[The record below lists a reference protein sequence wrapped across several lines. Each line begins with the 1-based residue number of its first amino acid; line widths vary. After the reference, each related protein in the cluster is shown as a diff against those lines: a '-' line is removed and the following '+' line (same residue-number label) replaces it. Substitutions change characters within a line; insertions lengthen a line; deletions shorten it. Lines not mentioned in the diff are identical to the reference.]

1 MIGTVIG
8 AIIGGFIIGALARLV
23 MPGKQNLGCI
33 MTTILGILGS
43 AIGSWVCYRLGY
55 NNNNG
60 GFKVIPFLVGIIA
73 AVILIAIYLGATGR
87 RIRS

>member
-8 AIIGGFIIGALARLV
+8 AIVVGFIIGALARLV

-33 MTTILGILGS
+33 MTTILGALGG
-43 AIGSWVCYRLGY
+43 AIGSGVTSYLGY
-55 NNNNG
+55 RNHSG
-60 GFKVIPFLVGIIA
+60 IAWIPFLVGIIV